1 MKYAIVLALAVV
13 MMGCPEE
20 YEAADPKPQYVY
32 EINEMF
38 VGKGH
43 YGYRIKYY
51 RRLALESYAMEFG
64 RLLAIRDYQQKYG
77 DLP

>member
-1 MKYAIVLALAVV
+1 MKYAIVLVLVI
-13 MMGCPEE
+13 MMGCPGE
-20 YEAADPKPQYVY
+20 YDAADLQRQYID
-32 EINEMF
+32 ELNEMF

-51 RRLALESYAMEFG
+51 RRLAAESYAMEFG